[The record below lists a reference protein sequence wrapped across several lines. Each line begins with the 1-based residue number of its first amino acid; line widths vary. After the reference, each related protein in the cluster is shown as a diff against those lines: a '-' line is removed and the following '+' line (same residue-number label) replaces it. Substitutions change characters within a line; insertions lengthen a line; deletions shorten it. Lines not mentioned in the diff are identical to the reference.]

1 METASIVLMYMKTIW
16 NGESIVDYTIH
27 CLAMILFDDIQ
38 NRQVVFSHSPV
49 RRD

>member
-1 METASIVLMYMKTIW
+1 METASIVLMYAKTIW

-27 CLAMILFDDIQ
+27 CLAMILFDIQ
-38 NRQVVFSHSPV
+38 NRQVVFSRSPV